1 MLGVESAVIKQ
12 SLVLVHAHIGRNIVV
27 LAPAAERVEE
37 QDWVLEAE
45 LDELLAGVLEEEN
58 VAIMERVSHLEC
70 VDSIGALLSKSAS
83 DLCGVQ
89 SEVVDTVVEL
99 DLGEEAHGGTG
110 DEEVSLGHD
119 GLSLG
124 VVGREAAEGTSADLL
139 LSVLEE
145 GGLVHN
151 SVDTVVAEGS
161 APQSNLRLLFEGSL
175 LFASHVLSDGNRK
188 KVAFAKSI
196 GHGLHVH

>member
-1 MLGVESAVIKQ
+1 MLF
-12 SLVLVHAHIGRNIVV
+12 HASVKRNIII
-27 LAPAAERVEE
+27 LAPATKWVKKEDGVLVSLLHELFTSILEQKDVSVVERVAN
-37 QDWVLEAE
+37 LE
-45 LDELLAGVLEEEN
+45 
-58 VAIMERVSHLEC
+58 S
-70 VDSIGALLSKSAS
+70 VDSISILLLDLFS
-83 DLCGVQ
+83 DLARGQSVLVQ
-89 SEVVDTVVEL
+89 AIVESDTFVEVGRFSRNEPVT
-99 DLGEEAHGGTG
+99 
-110 DEEVSLGHD
+110 LGHD

-188 KVAFAKSI
+188 KVALAKSI